1 MLKIKN
7 IVGYYIINIMN
18 LMKGFFIIAL
28 IIGIV
33 LLIMYYILNQEEG
46 YRQNIVYKY
55 IPRTLEEDEMSPIYV
70 SEIFKTMFTQP
81 SIWIDSINKDQN
93 RMKEKID
100 KFYISQM

>member
-1 MLKIKN
+1 
-7 IVGYYIINIMN
+7 MN

>member
-1 MLKIKN
+1 
-7 IVGYYIINIMN
+7 
-18 LMKGFFIIAL
+18 
-28 IIGIV
+28 
-33 LLIMYYILNQEEG
+33 MYYILNQEEG

>member
-1 MLKIKN
+1 
-7 IVGYYIINIMN
+7 MN
-18 LMKGFFIIAL
+18 LTKGFFIIAL
-28 IIGIV
+28 IIGIT

-46 YRQNIVYKY
+46 FKQNIVYKY
-55 IPRTLEEDEMSPIYV
+55 IPRTVEEDESSPIFV

-81 SIWIDSINKDQN
+81 SVWIDSINIDQD

>member
-1 MLKIKN
+1 
-7 IVGYYIINIMN
+7 MN
-18 LMKGFFIIAL
+18 LVKGFFIIAL
-28 IIGIV
+28 ITGII

-46 YRQNIVYKY
+46 FKQNIVYKY
-55 IPRTLEEDEMSPIYV
+55 IPRTLEEDEMSPIFV

-81 SIWIDSINKDQN
+81 SVWIDSINIDQD

>member
-1 MLKIKN
+1 MDL
-7 IVGYYIINIMN
+7 V
-18 LMKGFFIIAL
+18 KGFFIIKL

-33 LLIMYYILNQEEG
+33 LLTIYFILNSEEG
-46 YRQNIVYKY
+46 FKQNIIYKY
-55 IPRTLEEDEMSPIYV
+55 IPRTLEEDESSPIFV

-81 SIWIDSINKDQN
+81 SVWIDSINKDQD